1 MKKVL
6 FLLLISHQLM
16 ATRGPAVPSQ
26 LEFGGMTLKI
36 SAEAQRTIQKHVDAL
51 HASPRHHLIAV
62 DRARLYFPIIERIF
76 AEERVPDPIKYLA
89 IQESSLISDAVSSAN
104 AVGYWQFKDFTARE
118 MGLRVDRKIDERKN
132 IVSATKGAAKYL
144 NQNNF
149 YYKNW
154 IYAVMAYNTGRGGAK
169 KHLDQSN
176 FGVRKMNIN
185 SKTHWYVLKFLAYYI
200 AFRETVEGPHSEGW
214 QLAEFQKGENRDL
227 KNISNE
233 FDVNQE
239 KIMDYNK
246 WLSGGKIPTD
256 KSYTV
261 IVPVQGKIPKGLI
274 SYSRPSH
281 GRIKEVVSKNYPDE
295 LIPGLKD
302 SQNSTIIELNGLSAI
317 LAKATDDVSS
327 LASRAGLSEKKFR
340 KYNELQPA
348 DDLISGEFYY
358 TKKKKSS
365 SKIKI
370 HVTQQSETLWD
381 ISQQYGMRKGK
392 LAKMNRM
399 SIIDDTEPGRV
410 MWLSKKLPKDQTVQY
425 HDLPKA
431 VAKELPDER
440 SNQTTP
446 SYAPASNQKSKVKYH
461 TVAKGES
468 LTIIADKYELAVS
481 DLQRWNELDDPDAI
495 NIGQNLQV
503 KAPISERSKE
513 KKVGNYTIEQGD
525 TLYQLSRKFN
535 MSVDD
540 IMELNAMY
548 SPNISIG
555 QVIKVLEK

>member
-1 MKKVL
+1 ML
-6 FLLLISHQLM
+6 FISHQLM
-16 ATRGPAVPSQ
+16 ASKGPNVPSQ

-51 HASPRHHLIAV
+51 HSSPRHHLVAV

-89 IQESSLISDAVSSAN
+89 IQESSLIPDAVSSAN

-169 KHLDQSN
+169 KHLDHSN

-185 SKTHWYVLKFLAYYI
+185 GRTHWYVLKFLAYYI
-200 AFRETVEGPHSEGW
+200 AFRETVGGPHSEGW
-214 QLAEFQKGENRDL
+214 QLAEFDKGENRDL
-227 KNISNE
+227 RNISNE

-239 KIMDYNK
+239 KVMDYNK
-246 WLSGGKIPTD
+246 WLSGGRIPSD
-256 KSYTV
+256 KPYTV
-261 IVPVQGKIPKGLI
+261 IIPVQGKIPKGLV

-281 GRIKEVVSKNYPDE
+281 GRIKEAVSKKYPDE
-295 LIPGLKD
+295 LIPGLNE
-302 SQNSTIIELNGLSAI
+302 SQNSTLIQLNGLPAI
-317 LAKATDDVSS
+317 LAKSADNVAS
-327 LASRAGLSEKKFR
+327 LSVRAGLTEKKFR
-340 KYNELQPA
+340 KYNELQLA

-358 TKKKKSS
+358 TKKKKGT

-370 HVTQQSETLWD
+370 HVTQHNETLWD
-381 ISQQYGMRKGK
+381 ISQQYGIQKKK

-410 MWLSKKLPKDQTVQY
+410 MWLSKKRSKDQEIQY
-425 HDLPKA
+425 HDLPKPN
-431 VAKELPDER
+431 VKEVPDAQ
-440 SNQTTP
+440 SDQTTP
-446 SYAPASNQKSKVKYH
+446 SYAPASNQKNKVKYH

-468 LTIIADKYELAVS
+468 LSIIAGIYDLSVS
-481 DLQRWNELDDPDAI
+481 DLQRWNELDNPDAI
-495 NIGQNLQV
+495 NVGQNIQV
-503 KAPISERSKE
+503 KAPVSERSKE
-513 KKVGNYTIEQGD
+513 KKTTNYTIEKGD
-525 TLYQLSRKFN
+525 TLYQLSRKFD

-540 IMELNAMY
+540 IMELNGMS
-548 SPNISIG
+548 SPALSIG
-555 QVIKVLEK
+555 QIIKIYDE